1 MVMSSTPVQTSC
13 SLSDI
18 DGNSTT
24 KEQKTPQRVLMELSD
39 SEFAQF
45 EEGDEEEE
53 ESDEADE
60 QPALGSDVL
69 PADNDFASTKK
80 ESRRQD
86 EDKPPSKYP
95 S

>member
-1 MVMSSTPVQTSC
+1 M
-13 SLSDI
+13 
-18 DGNSTT
+18 
-24 KEQKTPQRVLMELSD
+24 LMELSD

-45 EEGDEEEE
+45 EEDE
-53 ESDEADE
+53 ESDEADD
-60 QPALGSDVL
+60 QPAFGSDVL
-69 PADNDFASTKK
+69 PADNDFAFAKK